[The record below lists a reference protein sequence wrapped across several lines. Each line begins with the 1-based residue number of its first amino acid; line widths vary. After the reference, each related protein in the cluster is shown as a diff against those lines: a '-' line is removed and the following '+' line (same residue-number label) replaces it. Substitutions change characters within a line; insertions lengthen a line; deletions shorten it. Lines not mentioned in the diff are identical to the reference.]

1 MTRTT
6 DTDSAAAQRVLL
18 RDVAEAAGVALSTA
32 SRAFTQP
39 DRVNF
44 QTVEHIMAVAAQ
56 LGYRREPARVAPA
69 RTMSRTLY
77 LLVQDSANP
86 FFTDLVKGVVRQAK
100 AAGYLA
106 VVGDAEETPAMEQVL
121 IERVSRAV
129 DGIITSARS
138 TSDAEMREL
147 ARHHPLVLFNREIA
161 GVSSVVAGTAES
173 SHQLLG
179 HLHALGHR
187 RVVYT
192 AGPNNSWTN
201 QQRWGALHHAAR
213 NLGMTLIRTGPF
225 SPTYDQ
231 GAVAGEIAATHHPTA
246 IIAFNDQ
253 LAIGLIRYFVRR
265 GVRVPEALS
274 ITGYDNTYG
283 ASFVHTGLT
292 CLDAPVEDAGRAAVD
307 LLLAHIGG
315 DARPRTIRLPS
326 PLRVR
331 GSTGPAPTG

>member
-1 MTRTT
+1 MTRTA
-6 DTDSAAAQRVLL
+6 DQDPSAVERVLL
-18 RDVAEAAGVALSTA
+18 RDVADAAGVALSTA

-44 QTVEHIMAVAAQ
+44 QTVEHIMTVAAR

-147 ARHHPLVLFNREIA
+147 ARHQPLVLFNREVV
-161 GVSSVVAGTAES
+161 GVSSVIAGTSES
-173 SHQLLG
+173 SHQLIE

-187 RVVYT
+187 RVVYC

-201 QQRWGALHHAAR
+201 LQRWRALHHEAR
-213 NLGMTLIRTGPF
+213 KLGMTIIRTGPF
-225 SPTYDQ
+225 SPKYDQ
-231 GAVAGEIAATHHPTA
+231 GPVAGEIAAAHHPTA
-246 IIAFNDQ
+246 IVAFNDQ
-253 LAIGLIRYFVRR
+253 LAIGMIRHFVRR
-265 GVRVPEALS
+265 GVRVPEDLS

-307 LLLAHIGG
+307 LLLAQIGG
-315 DARPRTIRLPS
+315 DTRPRTIRLPS

-331 GSTGPAPTG
+331 GSTGPAPAG

>member
-1 MTRTT
+1 MTRTA
-6 DTDSAAAQRVLL
+6 DQDPSAAERVLL
-18 RDVAEAAGVALSTA
+18 RDVADAAGVALSTA

-44 QTVEHIMAVAAQ
+44 QTVEHIMAVAAR
-56 LGYRREPARVAPA
+56 LGYRREPARVTPA

-138 TSDAEMREL
+138 TSDTEMREL
-147 ARHHPLVLFNREIA
+147 ARHQPLVMFNREVV
-161 GVSSVVAGTAES
+161 GVSSVIAGTSES
-173 SHQLLG
+173 SHQLIE

-187 RVVYT
+187 RVVYC

-201 QQRWGALHHAAR
+201 LQRWRALHHGAR
-213 NLGMTLIRTGPF
+213 KLGMTIIRTGPF
-225 SPTYDQ
+225 SPNYDQ
-231 GAVAGEIAATHHPTA
+231 GPVAGEIAAAHRPTA
-246 IIAFNDQ
+246 IVAFNDQ
-253 LAIGLIRYFVRR
+253 LAIGMIRHFVRR
-265 GVRVPEALS
+265 GVQVPEDLS

-283 ASFVHTGLT
+283 ASFVHSGLT
-292 CLDAPVEDAGRAAVD
+292 CLDAPVEEAGRAAVD
-307 LLLAHIGG
+307 LLLTQIGG
-315 DARPRTIRLPS
+315 DTRPRTIRLPS

-331 GSTGPAPTG
+331 GSTGPAPAG